1 MTTDN
6 LPQKNLGIGEIYVT
20 TKAEQVSTVLGSC
33 VSVCLYDSKNKIS
46 GMNHHMLPAPPLSVQ
61 VDSKHNG
68 KYGKTALPELLDRM
82 KALGMDIRTTS
93 AKIFGGAHMLSQISF
108 AMINERNVAVA
119 REFLRENGIRIV
131 AEDVGG
137 DRGRKVIFQTDNGKV
152 LVREVNKREFL

>member
-1 MTTDN
+1 
-6 LPQKNLGIGEIYVT
+6 
-20 TKAEQVSTVLGSC
+20 
-33 VSVCLYDSKNKIS
+33 
-46 GMNHHMLPAPPLSVQ
+46 MNHHVLPAPPPSAQ
-61 VDSKHNG
+61 VDSKHSG

-82 KALGMDIRTTS
+82 KRLGMETRTTS

-119 REFLRENGIRIV
+119 REFLHANGIRIV

-137 DRGRKVIFQTDNGKV
+137 DRGRKVIFQTDSGKV